1 MRKQEPVLSHATSG
15 FEKAGPRLAEPDP
28 ESNYQSTFLGKLK
41 ICSPALSVFESVAPM
56 EIVLTKLITL
66 AVPLVL
72 SLAVAAGCSD
82 TSPSSS
88 SALQTPKPSALAPPS
103 ESGVLK
109 VVTRN
114 GSTTYYLDRHEN
126 PIGPEHALISD
137 YANKRGW
144 EVEWSMLGSTQQV
157 LHALASGSAHMA
169 AAGLTHMDSR
179 DGRFIQGPAH
189 TEITEQLVCHR
200 ESRPLPRQPG
210 ELEGIEIVITA
221 DSSYAETLSAL
232 AVEHPGIVFSE
243 DTGRTTEVI
252 LSAVA
257 EQNVDCTVADS
268 NIVQV
273 MRRHFP
279 HLEVAMNLTT
289 GQNLGWYVHE
299 DFNELADDARE
310 WMNSVAGD
318 EALGRMENRYYAY
331 IGDFDFVD
339 LRALSRRIEDRLPVF
354 IEEFRKAE
362 SATGIPADLLAAL
375 AYQES
380 HWDPG
385 AVSPT
390 GVRGIMMLTQNT
402 AGSLGVTNRLDP
414 VASIDGGARYL
425 ADRHRRLPDTIPEP
439 DRTFLA
445 LASYNIGRGHLL
457 DARALARRLD
467 KNPDSWQD
475 MREVLPL
482 KADKRY
488 YPSTRY
494 GYARGYE
501 PVHYVQRIRNYRD
514 VISPAFE

>member
-1 MRKQEPVLSHATSG
+1 M
-15 FEKAGPRLAEPDP
+15 
-28 ESNYQSTFLGKLK
+28 
-41 ICSPALSVFESVAPM
+41 
-56 EIVLTKLITL
+56 TKPIPLIL
-66 AVPLVL
+66 PLLL
-72 SLAVAAGCSD
+72 SLAVVAGCSD
-82 TSPSSS
+82 PSS
-88 SALQTPKPSALAPPS
+88 LAPPS
-103 ESGVLK
+103 DSGVLK

-126 PIGPEHALISD
+126 PLGPEQALISD
-137 YANKRGW
+137 YAKERGW
-144 EVEWSMLGSTQQV
+144 QVEWTMLESTQQV
-157 LHALASGSAHMA
+157 LDALESGSAHLA
-169 AAGLTHMDSR
+169 AAGLTHLDSR
-179 DGRFIQGPAH
+179 GERFAQGPAH
-189 TEITEQLVCHR
+189 TEVVEQLVCHR
-200 ESRPLPRQPG
+200 ESRPLPRQPD
-210 ELEGIEIVITA
+210 ELADIEIVITA
-221 DSSYAETLSAL
+221 GSSYAETLTTL
-232 AVEHPGIVFSE
+232 AAEHPDITFTE
-243 DTGRTTEVI
+243 DTERTTEVL

-257 EQNVDCTVADS
+257 EQKVGCTVADS
-268 NIVQV
+268 NIVQL

-279 HLEVAMNLTT
+279 HLEVAMNLTR
-289 GQNLGWYVHE
+289 GQNLGWYMHE
-299 DFNELADDARE
+299 DFNELAEDARE

-318 EALGRMENRYYAY
+318 ESIGRMENRYYDY
-331 IGDFDFVD
+331 FGGFDFVD
-339 LRALSRRIEDRLPVF
+339 LRALSRRIHDRLPGLK
-354 IEEFRKAE
+354 EEFIKAE
-362 SATGIPADLLAAL
+362 QTTGIPADLLAAL

-380 HWDPG
+380 HWNPR

-390 GVRGIMMLTQNT
+390 GVRGIMMLTLNT
-402 AGSLGVTNRLDP
+402 AKSLGVTNRLDP

-457 DARALARRLD
+457 DARALARRLG

-514 VISPAFE
+514 VISPAFENPPSQKSK